1 MGRRSV
7 RAVLVLSLLAVT
19 AGIADARGG
28 GGGMGGAGGGGRR
41 RSVKGSKGASQ
52 VAAILDSAVRRDNV
66 RRARHL
72 DW

>member
-1 MGRRSV
+1 MGRRTV
-7 RAVLVLSLLAVT
+7 HAVLVLSLLAVT

-28 GGGMGGAGGGGRR
+28 GGMGGSGGGGRR